1 MTMTIIIIQ
10 MTITMIIDN
19 IHYTQMTISVQKMST
34 MMIIHD
40 HSGQLSKITM
50 GCRAR
55 PQVRL
60 QMLQHFHIML
70 QLSQTSAV
78 VKPARPGDGV
88 TPEGVFLMI
97 FNAWGLL

>member
-1 MTMTIIIIQ
+1 MTIIIIT

-19 IHYTQMTISVQKMST
+19 IHYTQMTISVQKNVNND
-34 MMIIHD
+34 D
-40 HSGQLSKITM
+40 HSRQLSKITM

-70 QLSQTSAV
+70 
-78 VKPARPGDGV
+78 
-88 TPEGVFLMI
+88 
-97 FNAWGLL
+97 